1 MEIQNPKNPRKRKT
15 TSVDEKP
22 KQKKNSKKK
31 EVVKDVNKVGKQEKK
46 TDELAMLEEEQEE
59 QVVIKP
65 TIVDKQAAVTVILTQ
80 PKSFSTLL
88 DVLSDLLSDGVFQ
101 IISKDR
107 PDINGTSSTLSID
120 TCKNDFSGIYAEFI
134 DKSNSCVIIMK
145 YAAEV
150 VLNEELKVQQ
160 EDMQFCVHIPTMLN
174 HLKSVNSSFCLQ
186 MYRRRNDDKIHFKAF
201 GQSLGYRQF
210 RHIRMDTWDKVADKF
225 SISDIKYDYVVVFEL
240 AEMRRILRLAK
251 SINSKNLRIV
261 IMEPKENPDN
271 RVKRS
276 FFLIQVLGEHSYDE
290 EVFCSTTE
298 IAEETTGMQEGQVD
312 NQGEGQEGCQEIK
325 DGDQEEQKK
334 EGLKRLVIKNSEM
347 LEMQDADNPMNYHL
361 KDLNQKYAG
370 IFTVEYLNMFIKSLD
385 RHTINLHLA
394 NDKPMIVT
402 CSLGDETSFLAFVLA
417 QQEDNDEVVIKMEA
431 FAVD

>member
-1 MEIQNPKNPRKRKT
+1 MEKN
-15 TSVDEKP
+15 
-22 KQKKNSKKK
+22 
-31 EVVKDVNKVGKQEKK
+31 
-46 TDELAMLEEEQEE
+46 DELALLEEQEE
-59 QVVIKP
+59 EQVLLKP
-65 TIVDKQAAVTVILTQ
+65 TIVDKKAAVTVIFTQ

-88 DVLSDLLSDGVFQ
+88 DVLNDLLQDGVFQ
-101 IISKDR
+101 ILSKDR
-107 PDINGTSSTLSID
+107 PDINETSSNLSID
-120 TCKNDFSGIYAEFI
+120 TRKDDFSGIYAEFI

-150 VLNEELKVQQ
+150 IINEKMDVQQ
-160 EDMQFCVHIPTMLN
+160 KDMQFCVDILTMLN

-186 MYRRRNDDKIHFKAF
+186 MYRRQCDDKIHFKAF

-251 SINSKNLRIV
+251 SIKSTNLRIV
-261 IMEPKENPDN
+261 IMEPMKKSADGM
-271 RVKRS
+271 KRF

-290 EVFCSTTE
+290 EVFCSTTD
-298 IAEETTGMQEGQVD
+298 ISEEKT
-312 NQGEGQEGCQEIK
+312 
-325 DGDQEEQKK
+325 EEEKAT
-334 EGLKRLVIKNSEM
+334 EDSPKRLVIKNSEM
-347 LEMQDADNPMNYHL
+347 LEMQEEDNPMNYNV
-361 KDLNQKYAG
+361 KDLEQKYAG

-402 CSLGDETSFLAFVLA
+402 CSLGDESSFLAFVLA
-417 QQEDNDEVVIKMEA
+417 HQEENTEQPVIKVEA
-431 FAVD
+431 FATD

>member
-1 MEIQNPKNPRKRKT
+1 MG
-15 TSVDEKP
+15 
-22 KQKKNSKKK
+22 
-31 EVVKDVNKVGKQEKK
+31 KVGKVGKVGKKQVEKN
-46 TDELAMLEEEQEE
+46 DELALLEEQEE
-59 QVVIKP
+59 EQVLLKP
-65 TIVDKQAAVTVILTQ
+65 TIVDKKAAVTVIFTQ

-88 DVLSDLLSDGVFQ
+88 DVLNDLLQDGVFQ
-101 IISKDR
+101 ILSKDR
-107 PDINGTSSTLSID
+107 PDINETSSNLSID
-120 TCKNDFSGIYAEFI
+120 TRKDDFSGIYAEFI

-150 VLNEELKVQQ
+150 IINEKMDVQQ
-160 EDMQFCVHIPTMLN
+160 KDMQFCVDILTMLN

-186 MYRRRNDDKIHFKAF
+186 MYRRQCDDKIHFKAF

-251 SINSKNLRIV
+251 SIKSTNLRIV
-261 IMEPKENPDN
+261 IMEPMKKSADGM
-271 RVKRS
+271 KRF

-290 EVFCSTTE
+290 EVFCSTTD
-298 IAEETTGMQEGQVD
+298 ISEEKT
-312 NQGEGQEGCQEIK
+312 
-325 DGDQEEQKK
+325 EEEKAT
-334 EGLKRLVIKNSEM
+334 EDSPKRLVIKNSEM
-347 LEMQDADNPMNYHL
+347 LEMQEEDNPMNYNV
-361 KDLNQKYAG
+361 KDLEQKYAG

-402 CSLGDETSFLAFVLA
+402 CSLGDESSFLAFVLA
-417 QQEDNDEVVIKMEA
+417 HQEENTEQPVIKVEA
-431 FAVD
+431 FATD